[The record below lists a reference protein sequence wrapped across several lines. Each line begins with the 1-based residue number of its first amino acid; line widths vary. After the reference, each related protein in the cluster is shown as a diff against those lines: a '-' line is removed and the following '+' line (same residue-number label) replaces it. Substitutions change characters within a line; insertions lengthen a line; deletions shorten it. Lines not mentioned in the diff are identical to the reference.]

1 MKYII
6 TIVFLLLPLYSK
18 ESKIK
23 ILVMKP
29 VPSSLLVQTLFNEC
43 ENCSN
48 KELLVVLDVI
58 KNRVKHPDFPNTIDK
73 VLIQKNQFDTSTTK
87 PYTTSIK
94 KSIDTLFIKPI
105 TTPYLYFLN
114 WKGAKKAPWMYKKKR
129 NWIKIGQMH
138 YSV

>member
-1 MKYII
+1 M
-6 TIVFLLLPLYSK
+6 LLWIPVWSK

-58 KNRVKHPDFPNTIDK
+58 KNRVGHPDFPNSIDR
-73 VLIQKNQFDTSTTK
+73 VLVQKNQFDTSTTK
-87 PYTTSIK
+87 PYTSPFK
-94 KSIDTLFIKPI
+94 RRIDTLFTKPI
-105 TTPYLYFLN
+105 VTPYLYFLN
-114 WKGAKKAPWMYKKKR
+114 WKEAKKASWMYKKKR

-138 YSV
+138 YSI